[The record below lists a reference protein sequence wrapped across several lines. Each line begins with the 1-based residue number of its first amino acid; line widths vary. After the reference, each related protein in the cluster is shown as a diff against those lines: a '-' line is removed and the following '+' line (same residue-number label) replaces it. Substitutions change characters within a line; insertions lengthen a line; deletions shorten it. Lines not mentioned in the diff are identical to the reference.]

1 MPQPGNGTSFSK
13 SCRRSRSSGKG
24 IISVRALPQASHGAG
39 HEAKEADRLNDSL
52 RFVYFCEDA
61 KDVNLLIWAAM
72 MQTQPLAISESVCDG
87 SLTQQCVHAVVRKD
101 SQP

>member
-1 MPQPGNGTSFSK
+1 MTQKQLIDLCCTSAATPFCS
-13 SCRRSRSSGKG
+13 
-24 IISVRALPQASHGAG
+24 LW
-39 HEAKEADRLNDSL
+39 LNDSL